1 MILTVTAHSAIDKV
15 LFVDE
20 LTPGIPMRTDKIVTS
35 MGGKGMDSSVVLR
48 CLGIDT
54 VGLVFVAG
62 KIGEEMLDLAESY
75 GIVSDP
81 VWVDGETRVSHV
93 ISETK
98 HGRITH
104 IIAGKLLINSEQYL
118 EFTRRFRQRARQ
130 ATWVICAGS
139 IPPVLP
145 PTFYKELTEEAHR
158 AGVPVLIDASREKIL
173 EAIPARPD
181 IVKMNW
187 EEFEETFAVKAY
199 SMDDLV
205 IEANRIYKKYKVNAL
220 VLTCSSAGILTF
232 TDKGAFQTVAPR
244 QKAVNAAGAGD
255 AVSAALAW
263 RFSEGD
269 GWVEALTWAGATSA
283 ASVLTEGTADCR
295 MSDIQ
300 RIFPQVTVS
309 KV

>member
-81 VWVDGETRVSHV
+81 VRVDGETRVSHV
-93 ISETK
+93 IAETK

-187 EEFEETFAVKAY
+187 EEFEWTF
-199 SMDDLV
+199 D
-205 IEANRIYKKYKVNAL
+205 KKPRDIGKLIRDASQVYTEMRLNAL
-220 VLTCSSAGILTF
+220 VITCSSAGILAF
-232 TDKGAFQTVAPR
+232 TRHGFFRALAPKQTAI
-244 QKAVNAAGAGD
+244 NAAGAGD
-255 AVSAALAW
+255 AVSSALVW
-263 RFSEGD
+263 RLSLGD
-269 GWVEALTWAGATSA
+269 SWPEALKWAGATSA